1 VIYRVKHVTAYGYS
15 APVSTSHHELHV
27 LLRGSPRQ
35 KIRAETLTVSPA
47 PAVRRDRFDWFG
59 NRATHLAIHE
69 RHTTLTVTAESEIEV
84 WAPAPPG
91 SDAWT
96 QLGLGERRPSRIDES
111 WEATRDW
118 VREAADPEARAA
130 VELVLPSPHIELSAD
145 ARAFAEPSFPPGRPL
160 DEAAR
165 DLMSRIHSSLAY
177 DQAATDVSTSVDEVL
192 RGGRGVCQDFAH
204 VAIACLR
211 ALGLPARYV
220 SGYLVTAPVD
230 GGPRLVGADASHAW
244 LSVRSPSFG
253 WLDLDPTNDV
263 VPTDR
268 HIVVAYGR
276 DFDDVTPMRGV
287 LLGGGRHQLHV
298 SVDVEPV
305 DLSS

>member
-1 VIYRVKHVTAYGYS
+1 VIYRVKHITGYRYS
-15 APVSTSHHELHV
+15 VPVSTSHHELHV

-35 KIRAETLTVSPA
+35 RIRAESLTVEPW

-69 RHTTLTVTAESEIEV
+69 RHSELTVTSETELEV
-84 WAPAPPG
+84 TAPPPLP
-91 SDAWT
+91 SD
-96 QLGLGERRPSRIDES
+96 GGP

-118 VREAADPEARAA
+118 VRAAADPEARAA
-130 VELVLPSPHIELSAD
+130 FEWILRSPHVELSEA
-145 ARAFAEPSFPPGRPL
+145 ARDFAEPSFPAGRPL
-160 DEAAR
+160 AEAAR
-165 DLMSRIHSSLAY
+165 DLMTRIHEALIY
-177 DQAATDVSTSVDEVL
+177 DQTATDVSTSVDEVL

-204 VAIACLR
+204 VQIAGMR

-220 SGYLVTAPVD
+220 SGYLVTAPEP
-230 GGPRLVGADASHAW
+230 GKPRLIGADASHAW
-244 LSVRSPSFG
+244 VSVCSPNFSKVRASG

-268 HIVVAYGR
+268 HVVVAYGR

-287 LLGGGRHQLHV
+287 LLGGGRHQLRV

-305 DLSS
+305 DSTID